1 MFQSA
6 WWVGLPV
13 REIEAKKINQ
23 GDLHGRFAYYRCA
36 TFLREG
42 AHLELKI
49 TAGSRSR

>member
-13 REIEAKKINQ
+13 REIEAKKIYQ
-23 GDLHGRFAYYRCA
+23 GDLNGRFAYYRCA

-42 AHLELKI
+42 AH
-49 TAGSRSR
+49 